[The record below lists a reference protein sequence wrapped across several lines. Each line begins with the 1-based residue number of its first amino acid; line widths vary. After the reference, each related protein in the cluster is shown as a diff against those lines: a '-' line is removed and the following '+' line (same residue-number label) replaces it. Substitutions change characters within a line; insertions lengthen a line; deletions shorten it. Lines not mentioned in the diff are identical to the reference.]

1 MRLGIRGVSNHLDI
15 VKMTMKLS
23 LRRTKSMKKRYDA
36 EMAKK
41 EVINDGQDTEF
52 EEILERI
59 SDEEFL
65 IEKIVEKV
73 SFAQQCR

>member
-1 MRLGIRGVSNHLDI
+1 
-15 VKMTMKLS
+15 
-23 LRRTKSMKKRYDA
+23 MKKRYDA

-73 SFAQQCR
+73 SFAQQCS